1 MFQVAA
7 MTDVPSDVVQ
17 LQKDVVKQGERLIVA
32 EDDWQRKF
40 LRLSDNVTLQVSTVS
55 KMQVL

>member
-1 MFQVAA
+1 